1 MVVEIIGNGAKVE
14 LVNDIYE
21 LTISFE
27 GMGGGGGATTAADV
41 SIADAG
47 NYYASTD
54 VEGALQEV
62 GADLVALDGG
72 LDTAE
77 ANITALDGRVT
88 ATEGDITSLDG
99 RVTATEGGIATLQG
113 DVTALDG
120 RVTATEGNISTL
132 QGDVTA
138 LDGRLDTAEGQI
150 SAFNGII
157 VGYADSFT
165 SKQFISAIQVL
176 TISAGLIAWNMAS
189 GQRARVTLTSS
200 ATLSNP
206 TNLGAAFPD
215 LEVTQDGTGGRV
227 LSFGT
232 NFVFSTTYAAAATT
246 ANSVTIY
253 HFQLRSDGKLAV
265 NYTHYVS

>member
-1 MVVEIIGNGAKVE
+1 MVEIIGNGAKVE

-62 GADLVALDGG
+62 GADLVALD
-72 LDTAE
+72 
-77 ANITALDGRVT
+77 IRVT
-88 ATEGDITSLDG
+88 ATEGDITS
-99 RVTATEGGIATLQG
+99 
-113 DVTALDG
+113 LDG

-176 TISAGLIAWNMAS
+176 TISAGLIAWNMAN
-189 GQRARVTLTSS
+189 GQRAKVTLTSN

-206 TNLGAAFPD
+206 TNATAAFPD
-215 LEVTQDGTGGRV
+215 LEVLQNGTGGWV

-232 NFVFSTTYAAAATT
+232 NFVFSTTYAAAPTT

-265 NYTHYVS
+265 NYTHYAS